1 MNDVCS
7 DAQVAVERNDVLD
20 AGDLVVY
27 IDTTAPAPN
36 TASDP
41 MASFESD
48 SEGDDSI
55 DQKAALAAGASN
67 AN

>member
-1 MNDVCS
+1 M
-7 DAQVAVERNDVLD
+7 AVERNDVLD

-27 IDTTAPAPN
+27 IDVTAPVAAN
-36 TASDP
+36 SASDP

-48 SEGDDSI
+48 SESDDSI